1 MSTISLYILTDPKRE
16 AADTLFGLE
25 RALKGAPGRIAMIIR
40 HNDPTLAMDAAAL
53 AVEHNAPCFMAAL
66 PNGRTKGD
74 YVHVGAL
81 HDDDIVPGGA
91 YTASA
96 HNVAQA
102 IRAKTAQALLV
113 GPLFD
118 DPKKPPARATALLIE
133 VRKTLPKM
141 PLYALGGVGLA
152 QIDACVR
159 AGADGIAVTRAVMN
173 AQDPAKV
180 ARDLVQE
187 IDRARIA
194 VRNRSRVPS
203 V

>member
-1 MSTISLYILTDPKRE
+1 MISLYILTDPKHDAER
-16 AADTLFGLE
+16 TLFGLE

-40 HNDPTLAMDAAAL
+40 HSDPTLAMDAAAL
-53 AVEHNAPCFMAAL
+53 AVEHNAPCYVAAL

-81 HDDDIVPGGA
+81 QEQDIVPVGA

-118 DPKKPPARATALLIE
+118 DPKKPPARATALLVE

-141 PLYALGGVGLA
+141 PLFALGGVGLA
-152 QIDACVR
+152 QIDACIR

-173 AQDPAKV
+173 AEDPTKV
-180 ARDLVQE
+180 ARELVAE
-187 IDRARIA
+187 IERARIA
-194 VRNRSRVPS
+194 LRNRSRLPTMH
-203 V
+203 